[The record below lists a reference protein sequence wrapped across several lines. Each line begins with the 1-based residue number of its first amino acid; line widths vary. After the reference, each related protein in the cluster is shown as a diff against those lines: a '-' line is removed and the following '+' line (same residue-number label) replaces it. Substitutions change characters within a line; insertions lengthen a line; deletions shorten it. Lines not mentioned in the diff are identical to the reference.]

1 MTDEESRQEDGGWT
15 EAELDLTSLDEDL
28 LPEDHRSGF
37 VPVMGRPNVGKS
49 TLMNAYLGQK
59 VAIVSPKPQ
68 TTRLRQ
74 LGILTAPDY
83 QIVFVDTPGWHIPE
97 HKLGEYMVE
106 TAARAMDDADVILF
120 VADVS
125 ELPREEDIQLARFVV
140 EGRGEAPVVMALN
153 KVDLLRPEAV
163 LAHTGAYRELLPF
176 AEWMLVSAIDGY
188 NLDRLLAMM
197 VEALPQ
203 GPRYY
208 PADQVTDIQVR
219 ELAAE
224 LVREQALHLL
234 RQEVPHAVAV
244 VVGEFK
250 ERSEGLVYIAATI
263 YVEKESQKGILIGRG
278 GTMLKKLGAA
288 ARQEL
293 EKALEVRV
301 YLELWVKVRE
311 NWRKKVDELRRLGY
325 NFP

>member
-1 MTDEESRQEDGGWT
+1 MTDEESRQEEAGWT
-15 EAELDLTSLDEDL
+15 EAELDLTSLDDDL

-37 VPVMGRPNVGKS
+37 VPVVGRPNVGKS

-74 LGILTAPDY
+74 LGILTTPDY
-83 QIVFVDTPGWHIPE
+83 QIVFVDTPGWHIPV

-106 TAARAMDDADVILF
+106 TAARAMDDADAILF

-125 ELPREEDIQLARFVV
+125 ELPREEDLRLARFVA
-140 EGRGEAPVVMALN
+140 EERGDVPVVMALN

-163 LAHTGAYRELLPF
+163 LEHSDAYRELLPF

-188 NLDRLLAMM
+188 NLDQLLALL
-197 VEALPQ
+197 VDALPQ

-208 PADQVTDIQVR
+208 PEDQVTDIQVR

-244 VVGEFK
+244 VVDAFK
-250 ERSEGLVYIAATI
+250 ERNEGLVYISATI
-263 YVEKESQKGILIGRG
+263 YVEKESQKGILIGHR

-288 ARQEL
+288 AREEL
-293 EKALEVRV
+293 ERSLEVRV
-301 YLELWVKVRE
+301 YLDLWVKVRH
-311 NWRKKVDELRRLGY
+311 NWRKRVDELRRLGY
-325 NFP
+325 NLS

>member
-1 MTDEESRQEDGGWT
+1 MTDEESRQEEAGWT

-37 VPVMGRPNVGKS
+37 VPVVGRPNVGKS

-74 LGILTAPDY
+74 LGILTTPDY
-83 QIVFVDTPGWHIPE
+83 QIVFVDTPGWHIPV

-106 TAARAMDDADVILF
+106 TAARAMDDADAILF

-125 ELPREEDIQLARFVV
+125 ELPREEDLRLARFVA
-140 EGRGEAPVVMALN
+140 EERGDVPVVMALN

-163 LAHTGAYRELLPF
+163 LEHSDAYRELLPF

-188 NLDRLLAMM
+188 NLNQLLALL
-197 VEALPQ
+197 VDALPQ

-208 PADQVTDIQVR
+208 PEDQVTDIQVR

-244 VVGEFK
+244 VVDAFK
-250 ERSEGLVYIAATI
+250 ERNEGLVYISATI
-263 YVEKESQKGILIGRG
+263 YVEKESQKGILIGHR

-288 ARQEL
+288 AREEL
-293 EKALEVRV
+293 ERSLEVRV
-301 YLELWVKVRE
+301 YLDLWVKVRH
-311 NWRKKVDELRRLGY
+311 NWRKRVDELRRLGY
-325 NFP
+325 NLS

>member
-1 MTDEESRQEDGGWT
+1 MTDEESRQEEAGWT
-15 EAELDLTSLDEDL
+15 EAELDLTSLDDDL

-37 VPVMGRPNVGKS
+37 VPVVGRPNVGKS

-74 LGILTAPDY
+74 LGILTTPDY
-83 QIVFVDTPGWHIPE
+83 QIVFVDTPGWHIPV

-106 TAARAMDDADVILF
+106 TAARAMDDADAILF

-125 ELPREEDIQLARFVV
+125 ELPREEDLRLARFVA
-140 EGRGEAPVVMALN
+140 EERGDVPVVMALN

-163 LAHTGAYRELLPF
+163 LEHSDAYRELLPF

-188 NLDRLLAMM
+188 NLNQLLALL
-197 VEALPQ
+197 VDALPQ

-208 PADQVTDIQVR
+208 PEDQVTDIQVR

-244 VVGEFK
+244 VVDAFK
-250 ERSEGLVYIAATI
+250 ERNEGLVYISATI
-263 YVEKESQKGILIGRG
+263 YVEKESQKGILIGHR

-288 ARQEL
+288 AREEL
-293 EKALEVRV
+293 ERSLEVRV
-301 YLELWVKVRE
+301 YLDLWVKVRH
-311 NWRKKVDELRRLGY
+311 NWRKRVDELRRLGY
-325 NFP
+325 NLS